1 MLTPEYLGSEPNQ
14 QPWADSIL
22 QAKNSHNDATVCFAC
37 SISLA
42 CSCYCKLVQGQGCI
56 MISDVL
62 EKSFESLECGSSLG
76 LIVIPGEHLC
86 GFFWAAVNPE
96 SSF

>member
-1 MLTPEYLGSEPNQ
+1 
-14 QPWADSIL
+14 
-22 QAKNSHNDATVCFAC
+22 
-37 SISLA
+37 
-42 CSCYCKLVQGQGCI
+42 

-62 EKSFESLECGSSLG
+62 DKSFESLECGSSLG

-96 SSF
+96 SSFSFLKWGNSMLSSANAFTRLSGHTSESGFHGDSG